1 MAATRRSPL
10 LLAFFH
16 PSNLVGLA
24 TSGVAS
30 AVVDNPAPVGVALA
44 FQLVYLGLAA
54 TSRRMQRALGARAG
68 AGDAAEEAQ
77 GQLQALLAELSPS
90 QRQQYEGLKEL
101 RGRILAN
108 YAKLPGGKVMV
119 ASSEGRL
126 DALLTSFVRLLGSLN
141 SYRTF
146 LGGATR
152 RSVEQELASLKAEVG
167 EETNPR
173 VRDVKA
179 RRVDILGKRVERFVL
194 AEESREVVAHQLAA
208 IEDLLRLTHDQSIS
222 IRDPEVATRQLD
234 ALSAGV
240 EASEETVREMERIM
254 DFTEEAGGP
263 GVSHGTRV
271 R

>member
-1 MAATRRSPL
+1 MARPKSLFRA
-10 LLAFFH
+10 AFFH
-16 PSNLVGLA
+16 SANLVGLLTA
-24 TSGVAS
+24 GAS
-30 AVVDNPAPVGVALA
+30 SAMTGEALPALVALGA
-44 FQLVYLGLAA
+44 EVVYLGAA
-54 TSRRMQRALGARAG
+54 ASSRRMQRALGAG
-68 AGDAAEEAQ
+68 TFAEEPE

-90 QRQQYEGLKEL
+90 QVQQYEALREL

-119 ASSEGRL
+119 ASSEARL
-126 DALLTSFVRLLGSLN
+126 GSLLTSFVRLLGSLN

-146 LGGATR
+146 LGGGTR
-152 RSVEQELASLKAEVG
+152 KAVEQELAELQAEVRA
-167 EETNPR
+167 ETNPR

-179 RRVDILGKRVERFVL
+179 RRVDILGKRVERFTL

-234 ALSAGV
+234 ALAAGV

-254 DFTEEAGGP
+254 DFTEETGTS
-263 GVSHGTRV
+263 GVSHGMRV

>member
-1 MAATRRSPL
+1 VARPKSLLRAAFL
-10 LLAFFH
+10 LPA
-16 PSNLVGLA
+16 NLVGLA
-24 TSGVAS
+24 TAGASALLTGEPLPALVALGVEGLYLGVAS
-30 AVVDNPAPVGVALA
+30 G
-44 FQLVYLGLAA
+44 
-54 TSRRMQRALGARAG
+54 SRRFQRALGARAE
-68 AGDAAEEAQ
+68 AEDE
-77 GQLQALLAELSPS
+77 GQLTTLLSELSPS
-90 QRQQYEGLKEL
+90 QRQQYQGLREL
-101 RGRILAN
+101 RDRILAN
-108 YAKLPGGKVMV
+108 YRKLPGGRVMV

-152 RSVEQELASLKAEVG
+152 HTVERELRELEREV
-167 EETNPR
+167 ESEANPR

-179 RRVDILGKRVERFVL
+179 RRVDILKKRVERFLL

-254 DFTEEAGGP
+254 DFTEESGGAT
-263 GVSHGTRV
+263 VSHGTRV